1 LKVNRS
7 KSMSAQSKISMDI
20 FDWADIDFERFTFNT
35 DDSPDEVFFNRK
47 LKNYKRLQIIIR
59 NNELN
64 EGFGVFQ
71 ITKHFVVGNFAKNTG
86 TGSHKRNDVA
96 TEEEV
101 RAAAM
106 AAFDEAF
113 GDEEEKAT

>member
-1 LKVNRS
+1 MRVS
-7 KSMSAQSKISMDI
+7 QSTMDI

-35 DDSPDEVFFNRK
+35 DDSPEEVFFNRK

-86 TGSHKRNDVA
+86 SGTNKRNDVA

-113 GDEEEKAT
+113 EEEEAT